1 MNDAIRISAT
11 KWFTDDLLGVPVD
24 QQRRIRRRLGM
35 LEVKGWMAA
44 VADGTIEHLRD
55 GIWEVRVLGKGAA
68 YRVFFFPAPHRTIR
82 MLVLTNLAAKSA
94 VAKQRR
100 LDLEIERAR
109 RRRDEWIPEHQED
122 GDEG

>member
-1 MNDAIRISAT
+1 MDDAIRIIST
-11 KWFTDDLLGVPVD
+11 RWFTDDLHRVPVD

-35 LEVKGWMAA
+35 LEAKGWMAA

-68 YRVFFFPAPHRTIR
+68 YRVFFFPAPRRTIR
-82 MLVLTNLAAKSA
+82 MLVLTTVAAKSA

-109 RRRDEWIPEHQED
+109 RRRDGWIAEHQED
-122 GDEG
+122 DDEG